1 MVSSS
6 ILTAVFI
13 FPVVDSA
20 QLAQVTGHKPGDPV
34 AIQFQTH
41 TQRDAFR
48 GYSRG
53 LMRDSR
59 RTAIPDP
66 HAVIPPLLGL
76 YRQIP
81 LISGLSKTELRRMRE
96 TTAQRLIAMHGVLSR
111 RESARKRHAQKSDK
125 STERLSRSSE
135 RVPRRDTQS
144 TTPAPEA
151 LGGTEAENAQALIAL
166 IENTV
171 DPDSWESR
179 GGNGT
184 AIYFGGRIKA
194 LVIRQTGEVHRQIGG
209 TLGAVRRAE

>member
-13 FPVVDSA
+13 FPIVDSA
-20 QLAQVTGHKPGDPV
+20 QLAQVTGHKPGDSV
-34 AIQFQTH
+34 AIQFQTQ

-59 RTAIPDP
+59 RTVIPDP
-66 HAVIPPLLGL
+66 HAVVPPLLGL

-96 TTAQRLIAMHGVLSR
+96 TAAQRLIAMHGVLSR
-111 RESARKRHAQKSDK
+111 RESARKRHAKESDK
-125 STERLSRSSE
+125 STERLVRASE
-135 RVPRRDTQS
+135 RVARSQS
-144 TTPAPEA
+144 TTRVPEA

-184 AIYFGGRIKA
+184 VIYFGGRIKA

>member
-1 MVSSS
+1 MSSS
-6 ILTAVFI
+6 ILTVVFI
-13 FPVVDSA
+13 FPVVDSS
-20 QLAQVTGHKPGDPV
+20 QIAQVAGQKPGDPV
-34 AIQFQTH
+34 AIQFRTQT
-41 TQRDAFR
+41 QKDAFR

-66 HAVIPPLLGL
+66 HAVVPPLLGL
-76 YRQIP
+76 YQQIP
-81 LISGLSKTELRRMRE
+81 LIRGLSKTELRRMRE

-111 RESARKRHAQKSDK
+111 RKSARKRHAKDSDNSAK
-125 STERLSRSSE
+125 RLSRASE
-135 RVPRRDTQS
+135 RVARSDTQS
-144 TTPAPEA
+144 TSPAPEG

-184 AIYFGGRIKA
+184 ASYIGGRIKA
-194 LVIRQTGEVHRQIGG
+194 LVIRQTDEVHRQIGG

>member
-13 FPVVDSA
+13 FPAVDSA
-20 QLAQVTGHKPGDPV
+20 QLAQVTGQKPGEPV
-34 AIQFQTH
+34 AIQFRTH

-66 HAVIPPLLGL
+66 CAVAPPLLGL
-76 YRQIP
+76 YQQIP
-81 LISGLSKTELRRMRE
+81 LISGFPKTELRRMRE
-96 TTAQRLIAMHGVLSR
+96 TAAQRLIALHGVLSR
-111 RESARKRHAQKSDK
+111 RESARKWKESGKSN
-125 STERLSRSSE
+125 ERLIRASE
-135 RVPRRDTQS
+135 RVARSQS
-144 TTPAPEA
+144 TTPVPQA

-184 AIYFGGRIKA
+184 ASYIGGRIKV
-194 LVIRQTGEVHRQIGG
+194 LVIRQTDEVHRQIGG
-209 TLGAVRRAE
+209 TLGALRRAP